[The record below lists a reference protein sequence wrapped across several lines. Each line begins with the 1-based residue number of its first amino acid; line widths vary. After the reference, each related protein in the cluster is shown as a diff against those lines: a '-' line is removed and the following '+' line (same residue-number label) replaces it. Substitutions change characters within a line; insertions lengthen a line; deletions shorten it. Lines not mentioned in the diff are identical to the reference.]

1 MKNSKKELEI
11 ILDYNFK
18 NSDLL
23 KTSLIHKS
31 FDNLNNNEK
40 LEFLGDRVLGLII

>member
-1 MKNSKKELEI
+1 MKNFYKELEI

-18 NSDLL
+18 NQDLF
-23 KTSLIHKS
+23 KQSLIHKS

-40 LEFLGDRVLGLII
+40 FIISVFSNSS